1 MLIPSGV
8 TVEDYNDALAKEE
21 YTHARVTFIVDNIVF
36 QDEELEQ
43 GGIQLSTYMN
53 PDESMK
59 FGIAYCTEAVIHFLR
74 NDKTDTVNFAHEFT
88 LEFGVEINGNIEWVT
103 VGRFVGNKPVQDIT
117 SSIVELVA
125 YDKMIRFDRNVDDLL
140 ARIAFPCTLSDIYD
154 ELCELVVV
162 DKTSGDE
169 IPDVM
174 SRQIASADDWTFDTC
189 REVLAAIAEANGCY
203 AKITNDGEVK
213 FIWFEDH
220 TSDQTLT
227 LDNCFDGTIIKLEKS
242 YSKKWGFLENT
253 KWKNV
258 ESIQYGEY
266 DNMNNPFEYS
276 YIHYLWKEVIN
287 EQNNRDVMQP
297 TYNPYGNYKL
307 WANVESYQ
315 WENVEIIKWKEL
327 ETSDDVAGGIY
338 LINNNPFLLYATDGE
353 IKAHL
358 QHILDRLILFHLY
371 YVASVTMVGNWL
383 IEPGDT
389 VMLEV
394 MNDTFVEYPI
404 FNRVLKWNGACEC
417 DYETTGSL

>member
-1 MLIPSGV
+1 
-8 TVEDYNDALAKEE
+8 
-21 YTHARVTFIVDNIVF
+21 
-36 QDEELEQ
+36 
-43 GGIQLSTYMN
+43 
-53 PDESMK
+53 
-59 FGIAYCTEAVIHFLR
+59 
-74 NDKTDTVNFAHEFT
+74 
-88 LEFGVEINGNIEWVT
+88 
-103 VGRFVGNKPVQDIT
+103 VGNKPVQDIT
-117 SSIVELVA
+117 SNIVELIA

-174 SRQIASADDWTFDTC
+174 NRQIANANDWEFDTC
-189 REVLAAIAEANGCY
+189 REVLAAIAEATGCY
-203 AKITNDGEVK
+203 AKITNDGELK

-258 ESIQYGEY
+258 ESVQYGEY

-276 YIHYLWKEVIN
+276 YIHYLLKEVIN

-297 TYNPYGNYKL
+297 TYHPYGNYKL
-307 WANVESYQ
+307 GANVESYQ

-338 LINNNPFLLYATDGE
+338 LINNNPFLLYATDAE
-353 IKAHL
+353 IKTHL

-394 MNDTFVEYPI
+394 MKNTFVEYPI
-404 FNRVLKWNGACEC
+404 FNRVLKWNGSCQC
-417 DYETTGSL
+417 DYETTGGL